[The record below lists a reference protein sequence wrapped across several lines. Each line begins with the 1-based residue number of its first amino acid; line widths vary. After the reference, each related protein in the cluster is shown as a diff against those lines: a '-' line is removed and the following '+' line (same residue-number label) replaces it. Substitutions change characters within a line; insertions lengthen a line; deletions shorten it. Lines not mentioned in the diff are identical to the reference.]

1 VSDKS
6 LRDDHNKLLDKHN
19 ELIVK
24 HDDIT
29 VLKKSLVTNDDAVYQ
44 GILGAPDREASNV
57 EGGLVDPVTGEALAL
72 LRHKGLPRDSA
83 PDPTV

>member
-1 VSDKS
+1 LVVSNKS

-29 VLKKSLVTNDDAVYQ
+29 VLKKSL
-44 GILGAPDREASNV
+44 ESNHMN
-57 EGGLVDPVTGEALAL
+57 
-72 LRHKGLPRDSA
+72 LRKNMCS
-83 PDPTV
+83 